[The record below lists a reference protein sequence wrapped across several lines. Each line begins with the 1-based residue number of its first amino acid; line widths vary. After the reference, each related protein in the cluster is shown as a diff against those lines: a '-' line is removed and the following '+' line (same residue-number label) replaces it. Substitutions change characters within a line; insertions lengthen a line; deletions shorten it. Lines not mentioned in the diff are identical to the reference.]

1 MGQQGKPPT
10 LEAMKALAHSI
21 DSWHWERHRE
31 KSRSN
36 KNKPDSNKS
45 ESSKSDE
52 KGKSP
57 TSRNNNPN
65 NSKKNK
71 GNQNNGNKSG
81 KLQSSSGNS
90 ASLPEKLGKD
100 GKLTPQEQQR
110 CFDNNLC
117 MFCGGVGHTAKDC
130 LKSSSSAS
138 KAKGC
143 AAQAKEKESTMDSK
157 KG

>member
-1 MGQQGKPPT
+1 MGQQGKPLT
-10 LEAMKALAHSI
+10 LEAMKALVHSI

-36 KNKPDSNKS
+36 KNKPDSHKPDS
-45 ESSKSDE
+45 GKSDE
-52 KGKSP
+52 KGKNL
-57 TSRNNNPN
+57 TSGNNNPN

-100 GKLTPQEQQR
+100 GKLTPQERQCR
-110 CFDNNLC
+110 FDNNLC

-130 LKSSSSAS
+130 PKSSLSAS
-138 KAKGC
+138 KAKGH
-143 AAQAKEKESTMDSK
+143 AAQAKEKESTTDSK